1 MIKPNTKKGKQM
13 TKEQIW
19 DLLNIHNLL
28 ADTDQANNEYGFNLL
43 SDFIERNCFNADTQE
58 N

>member
-1 MIKPNTKKGKQM
+1 M

-19 DLLNIHNLL
+19 ELLEIYNLL
-28 ADTDQANNEYGFNLL
+28 ADTDKDNNHYGFNLL